1 MAGLWRNWRNGLW
14 LALLCASTFLG
25 FVLAW
30 HVWSGGR
37 SALTQ
42 TAPVD
47 IGNLARLPGD
57 GDIELSGLVTFVDAR
72 ARICYVQDSTGAL
85 ALTVPAAAA
94 LPVAGDRVR
103 IRARLAQAGRVN
115 PGMHSFSL
123 RGVTIERMGHG
134 ALPRPEPVQLDD
146 FFLASNT
153 LENHFIET
161 SAIVR
166 AAHRE
171 GSSMRLEISAREEV
185 PVFILD
191 AGSLSADSLVD
202 AQIDLQ
208 GVLSFRPDGAT
219 SAHQPNVWVGSYR
232 QIRVLDPPAPS
243 VPRAPSLRALVLDP
257 QWVNRGRRVKVEARV
272 AAIESDRVL
281 IVERDGMTMPVE
293 TTDAGKFFA
302 GQAVEASGW
311 PVRHFGTTK
320 LHRATVEPIP
330 SLEPSFAAGDRL
342 PLLTSIPAI
351 HALGNAGAERGY
363 PVDMVATIAYFEPS
377 RQGLFVIVGTDGIYV
392 DTDGRPLDG
401 FALRQRV
408 HIAGITRSG
417 GFAPYVGQTRVTG
430 LDFVPWPTP
439 RPVDSDIAPT
449 GADDCAWVAL
459 EGRVGPIQST
469 TAAVFSFDLM
479 TAIGPVRAELA
490 RPADLAGLQKLV
502 DAKVRVTGVFAT
514 VHTSKLELIGY
525 RVLINSLAE
534 IDVLRPANLP
544 GRDTQI
550 RPIAQLMQ
558 YSGDLA
564 PSARVRIRGRVTAR
578 AQDALY
584 VEDDSGA
591 VRVSADASAAVP
603 GDVVEVSG
611 YPTLGE
617 NGAVMAD
624 TMLTV
629 TAGPVKLNPRAAG
642 ADEIMNGEFDNR
654 LVELDAAVL
663 SVSRSPTQ
671 LLLTLQSG
679 NTAFVAQLD
688 DRAPTSEIVAGSL
701 VRVTGIALVARE
713 RGWYRTNVLVPASFR
728 IQMRSADDLK
738 LLHAAPWWNLDHAL
752 PILAFLIISICL
764 VMLWVAALR
773 RRVKAQTRELVL
785 AREVAESA
793 NRAKS
798 EFLANMSHEIRT
810 PLNGIIGMSELCL
823 GTDLLPEQQEY
834 LEIVKQS
841 ADGLLLVINDILD
854 FSKIEAGKL
863 DLELIPFDLR
873 ECIDAAAKT
882 LAHAAQ
888 RKGLKLICEIDP
900 AIPEKVRG
908 DPNRLRQ
915 VLLNLTSNAVKFT
928 ARGSVTIKVKMLS
941 SGSKE
946 HELQFT
952 VADTGIGIQKNVQ
965 DSIFSP
971 FTQADTSTTRKF
983 GGTGLGLTICRRL
996 ISMFGGTIWFDSEP
1010 DVGSQFHF
1018 TARFGAE
1025 SPTLSDAAV
1034 IGLLETRTPQTPAN
1048 GPLNILVAEDNA
1060 VNQLVMTRLLRKRGH
1075 QVTVVSDGRSA
1086 VDAVSRNDFD
1096 VVFMD
1101 VQMPVLDGLQAT
1113 QEIRRAEADTHHRVP
1128 IVALTAHAMQG
1139 DKQRCLEA
1147 GMDGYLTKPINP
1159 AELDRVLQNHEA
1171 QRPETAAVS

>member
-1 MAGLWRNWRNGLW
+1 MLW
-14 LALLCASTFLG
+14 LALLGASAFI
-25 FVLAW
+25 VLAFAW
-30 HVWSGGR
+30 NAWLGGN
-37 SALTQ
+37 SAL
-42 TAPVD
+42 ARNPAVA
-47 IGNLARLPGD
+47 IGNLVHLPRD
-57 GDIELSGLVTFVDAR
+57 GAVELSGVVTFVDAR
-72 ARICYVQDSTGAL
+72 ARVCYVQDTTGAL
-85 ALTVPAAAA
+85 ELPVPASAN
-94 LPVAGDRVR
+94 LPAPGDRVR
-103 IRARLAQAGRVN
+103 IRARLAPHP
-115 PGMHSFSL
+115 PGLRDVSIESL
-123 RGVTIERMGHG
+123 GHA
-134 ALPRPEPVQLDD
+134 ALPRPEPVQVDD
-146 FFLASNT
+146 FFLASNAHD
-153 LENHFIET
+153 NHLIET

-166 AAHRE
+166 AAERE
-171 GSSMRLEISAREEV
+171 GSAMRLEINAREEV
-185 PVFILD
+185 PVFIVD
-191 AGSLSADSLVD
+191 AGPLSAASLVD
-202 AQIDLQ
+202 SRIDLQ
-208 GVLSFRPDGAT
+208 GILSFRPDGAT
-219 SAHQPNVWVGSYR
+219 SAREPKVWVGSYR
-232 QIRVLDPPAPS
+232 QIRILDPPTPS

-281 IVERDGMTMPVE
+281 IAERDGMTMAFE
-293 TTDAGKFFA
+293 TTEAGRFSP
-302 GQAVEASGW
+302 GVAVEASGW

-330 SLEPSFAAGDRL
+330 SLQPSFAAGDRL

-363 PVDMVATIAYFEPS
+363 PVDIVATIAYFEPS
-377 RQGLFVIVGTDGIYV
+377 RDGFFVIVGTDGIYV
-392 DTDGRPLDG
+392 DTGGRPLDG
-401 FALRQRV
+401 LGLRQRV

-417 GFAPYVGQTRVTG
+417 GFAPYIGQTRITG
-430 LDFVPWPTP
+430 LDLAAWPTP
-439 RPVDSDIAPT
+439 RPVDGDIAPT
-449 GADDCAWVAL
+449 GAYDSAWVEL

-469 TAAVFSFDLM
+469 TDAVFNFDLM
-479 TAIGPVRAELA
+479 TAIGPVRADLA
-490 RPADLAGLQKLV
+490 RPADLAALQKLV

-514 VHTSKLELIGY
+514 VHTDKLEMIGY

-534 IDVLRPANLP
+534 IDVLRPANLQGTGTP
-544 GRDTQI
+544 I

-558 YSGDLA
+558 YSGDRA
-564 PSARVRIRGRVTAR
+564 TSARVRIRGRVTAR
-578 AQDALY
+578 TQDALY

-591 VRVSADASAAVP
+591 VRVNADTSAVP
-603 GDVVEVSG
+603 GDLVEVSG

-624 TMLTV
+624 TLVTV
-629 TAGPVKLNPRAAG
+629 TGEPVTIRPRAVR
-642 ADEIMNGEFDNR
+642 ADEIMDGAFDNR
-654 LVELDAAVL
+654 LVALDATVL
-663 SVSRSPTQ
+663 SVSGSPTQ
-671 LLLTLQSG
+671 QLLTLQSG

-688 DRAPTSEIVAGSL
+688 DQAPPSRIAAGSL

-728 IQMRSADDLK
+728 IQMRSAADLG
-738 LLHAAPWWNLDHAL
+738 LLRAAPWWNLDHVL
-752 PILAFLIISICL
+752 PILALLIVSICL

-773 RRVKAQTRELVL
+773 RRVKAQTSELVL

-863 DLELIPFDLR
+863 DLELIEFDLR
-873 ECIDAAAKT
+873 ECVDSAVKT
-882 LAHAAQ
+882 LAFAAQ
-888 RKGLKLICEIDP
+888 RKGLSLICTIDP
-900 AIPEKVRG
+900 AIPGKVRG

-915 VLLNLTSNAVKFT
+915 VLLNLTSNAAKFT
-928 ARGSVTIKVKMLS
+928 AKGGVTIEVKTLS
-941 SGSKE
+941 SGSEE

-952 VADTGIGIQKNVQ
+952 VADTGIGIAKSVQ

-996 ISMFGGTIWFDSEP
+996 IAMFGGTIWFDSEP
-1010 DVGSQFHF
+1010 GVGSQFHF
-1018 TARFGAE
+1018 TARFGV
-1025 SPTLSDAAV
+1025 AAHAV
-1034 IGLLETRTPQTPAN
+1034 ETRPVTLPRASAAAPTPAD
-1048 GPLNILVAEDNA
+1048 GPLKILLAEDNA
-1060 VNQLVMTRLLRKRGH
+1060 VNQLVMTRLLHKRGH

-1086 VDAVSRNDFD
+1086 VDAVSRDDFD

-1113 QEIRRAEADTHHRVP
+1113 QEIRRAEADSHLRVS

-1139 DKQRCLEA
+1139 DKQRCLAA

-1159 AELDRVLQNHEA
+1159 ADLDRVLRLHA
-1171 QRPETAAVS
+1171 APRPESAAVS

>member
-1 MAGLWRNWRNGLW
+1 
-14 LALLCASTFLG
+14 
-25 FVLAW
+25 
-30 HVWSGGR
+30 
-37 SALTQ
+37 
-42 TAPVD
+42 
-47 IGNLARLPGD
+47 
-57 GDIELSGLVTFVDAR
+57 
-72 ARICYVQDSTGAL
+72 
-85 ALTVPAAAA
+85 
-94 LPVAGDRVR
+94 
-103 IRARLAQAGRVN
+103 
-115 PGMHSFSL
+115 
-123 RGVTIERMGHG
+123 
-134 ALPRPEPVQLDD
+134 
-146 FFLASNT
+146 
-153 LENHFIET
+153 
-161 SAIVR
+161 
-166 AAHRE
+166 
-171 GSSMRLEISAREEV
+171 
-185 PVFILD
+185 
-191 AGSLSADSLVD
+191 
-202 AQIDLQ
+202 
-208 GVLSFRPDGAT
+208 
-219 SAHQPNVWVGSYR
+219 
-232 QIRVLDPPAPS
+232 
-243 VPRAPSLRALVLDP
+243 
-257 QWVNRGRRVKVEARV
+257 
-272 AAIESDRVL
+272 L
-281 IVERDGMTMPVE
+281 IAECDGMTMAVE
-293 TTDAGKFFA
+293 TTDAGKFSA
-302 GQAVEASGW
+302 GEAVEASGW

-320 LHRATVEPIP
+320 LHRATVERIP

-377 RQGLFVIVGTDGIYV
+377 REGLFVIVGTDGIYV
-392 DTDGRPLDG
+392 DTGGRPLDG
-401 FALRQRV
+401 LALRQRV

-417 GFAPYVGQTRVTG
+417 GFAPFVGQTRISG
-430 LDFVPWPTP
+430 LDVAAWPTP

-449 GADDCAWVAL
+449 GAYDSAWVAL

-469 TAAVFSFDLM
+469 DAYFSFDLM
-479 TAIGPVRAELA
+479 TAIGPVRAQLA
-490 RPADLAGLQKLV
+490 RPADLRGLQKLV

-534 IDVLRPANLP
+534 IDVLRPAHFA
-544 GRDTQI
+544 GEGTQI
-550 RPIAQLMQ
+550 RPIAQLLQ

-564 PSARVRIRGRVTAR
+564 TSARVRIRGRVTAL

-591 VRVSADASAAVP
+591 VRVSADASAIVP
-603 GDVVEVSG
+603 GNVVDVSG

-624 TMLTV
+624 TILTV
-629 TAGPVKLNPRAAG
+629 TGEPVKLKPRAAR
-642 ADEIMNGEFDNR
+642 AEEIMNGEFDNR
-654 LVELDAAVL
+654 LVELEGSVL

-688 DRAPTSEIVAGSL
+688 DRTATSEIVAGSL

-738 LLHAAPWWNLDHAL
+738 LLHAAPWWNLDHVL
-752 PILAFLIISICL
+752 PILALLIISICL
-764 VMLWVAALR
+764 VMLWVAVLR
-773 RRVKAQTRELVL
+773 RRVKAQTGELVL

-882 LAHAAQ
+882 LALAAH
-888 RKGLKLICEIDP
+888 RKGLKLTCDIDP
-900 AIPEKVRG
+900 AIPAMVRG

-928 ARGSVTIKVKMLS
+928 AKGSVAIEVKMLS
-941 SGSKE
+941 SGGEE

-952 VADTGIGIQKNVQ
+952 VADTGIGIPQKAQ

-996 ISMFGGTIWFDSEP
+996 IGMFGGTIWFDSEP
-1010 DVGSQFHF
+1010 GIGSEFHF
-1018 TARFGAE
+1018 TARFGVAS
-1025 SPTLSDAAV
+1025 SPLNEAAV
-1034 IGLLETRTPQTPAN
+1034 IGVLETRAPLTPAN
-1048 GPLNILVAEDNA
+1048 GPLNILLAEDNA
-1060 VNQLVMTRLLRKRGH
+1060 VNQLVMTRLLHKRGH

-1086 VDAVSRNDFD
+1086 VDAVSHGDFD
-1096 VVFMD
+1096 MVFMD

-1113 QEIRRAEADTHHRVP
+1113 QEIRRAQADSHPRVP

-1139 DKQRCLEA
+1139 DKQRCLAA
-1147 GMDGYLTKPINP
+1147 GMDGYLTKPIKP
-1159 AELDRVLQNHEA
+1159 AELDRVLHIYETP
-1171 QRPETAAVS
+1171 RPETAAVS